1 MPLAR
6 IESVDTAFQRVEVWK
21 SEMESEFR
29 VEGAIHAWWHQK
41 RFLTGLAWDNLA
53 AGALLRPGGPPRSI
67 LMLGLAGGTAFRILR
82 HLLPEVELTAID
94 IDQGIVELAR
104 RHMDLDSNRIEIHYA
119 DAYDWLRTNKR
130 RFDVVID
137 DIYLA
142 GKTDVFRPHAWDKS
156 QLETLRRAVAPGG
169 LLTANLVTGKGHR
182 AMQSHSRSVLKSA
195 FPMVRSVVTPLS
207 LNETL
212 VAGDDVLSGC
222 YLYPWLEKFPERRDR
237 ALWENIRVK
246 KL

>member
-1 MPLAR
+1 MPLTR
-6 IESVDTAFQRVEVWK
+6 IETVDTAFQRVEVWK
-21 SEMESEFR
+21 SEIESEFR

-53 AGALLRPGGPPRSI
+53 AGALLRPAGPPRSI
-67 LMLGLAGGTAFRILR
+67 LMLGLAGGTSFRVLR

-104 RHMDLDSNRIEIHYA
+104 SHMDLDANRIEIHYA
-119 DAYDWLRTNKR
+119 DAYEWLKKNKR

-142 GKTDVFRPHAWDKS
+142 GKTDVFRPHYWS
-156 QLETLRRAVAPGG
+156 REHLSILRRAVAPGG
-169 LLTANLVTGKGHR
+169 LLTANLVIGKGHR
-182 AMQSHSRSVLKSA
+182 TMQSHSRSVLKSA
-195 FPMVRSVVTPLS
+195 FPVVRSVTTPLS

-212 VAGDDVLSGC
+212 VAGEDVLSGC
-222 YLYPWLEKFPERRDR
+222 YLHPWLEKFPERRDR